1 MELPTSSAKLVT
13 VFGGSGFIGRYVVQ
27 ALAKRGHRIRV
38 AVRRPD
44 LAGHLQPLG
53 MVGPDQGDPG
63 QPPLSLVGRPRGGG
77 RRRSGQPRRHP
88 GRGGRQTFDAVQAFG
103 PRAIGEA
110 ARAAGISNV
119 VHVSAIGADQPSTIG
134 YLRSKAEGEA
144 GIHDAVPDAV
154 IMRPSIVFGPEDHF
168 FNRFA
173 AMARM
178 SPALPLI
185 GGGNTRFQPVFAG
198 DVGEAIARAVDGEAR
213 RGTIYELG
221 GPEVLT
227 FRQCMER
234 MLRGDRSASVLL
246 VPVPW
251 CVARLM
257 GRVGQHLPGAPIT
270 LDQVRMLRFDNVVS
284 ADAEARQ
291 AHAGGARHRAD
302 RARDR
307 AADLSR
313 PASASGASSRRSRSR
328 PEPAVRSAESP
339 ERDEADHADHDPPPG
354 EGREAVAAHEARRS
368 VRTTISAETNET
380 TKPIAMIPM
389 SPPESTPRFS

>member
-1 MELPTSSAKLVT
+1 MPDPTSSPKLVT

-27 ALAKRGHRIRV
+27 ALAKRGFRIRV

-44 LAGHLQPLG
+44 LAGHVQPLG
-53 MVGPDQGDPG
+53 MVGQIKPIQANLRYRWSVDRAVEGVDAVVN
-63 QPPLSLVGRPRGGG
+63 LVGILAE
-77 RRRSGQPRRHP
+77 
-88 GRGGRQTFDAVQAFG
+88 GGRQTFDAVQAFG

-110 ARAAGISNV
+110 SRAVGISNV

-144 GIHDAVPDAV
+144 GIQETVPSGV
-154 IMRPSIVFGPEDHF
+154 IIRPSIVFGPEDNF

-198 DVGEAIARAVDGEAR
+198 DVAEAIARAVDGKAR
-213 RGTIYELG
+213 AGTIYELG

-234 MLRGDRSASVLL
+234 MLDVTKRKRLL
-246 VPVPW
+246 APVPW
-251 CVARLM
+251 FAARIM

-270 LDQVRMLRFDNVVS
+270 LDQVRMLQFDNVVS
-284 ADAEARQ
+284 TEAE
-291 AHAGGARHRAD
+291 
-302 RARDR
+302 RDKR
-307 AADLSR
+307 TLEGLGITPTALEIVLPTYLTR
-313 PASASGASSRRSRSR
+313 FRERGQFTQISASS
-328 PEPAVRSAESP
+328 
-339 ERDEADHADHDPPPG
+339 
-354 EGREAVAAHEARRS
+354 
-368 VRTTISAETNET
+368 
-380 TKPIAMIPM
+380 
-389 SPPESTPRFS
+389 